1 MFINLGI
8 YLALYNEGICV
19 KTPRRETNIKVGE
32 DGDIRIM
39 KKTAFD
45 I

>member
-1 MFINLGI
+1 MCENSSKG
-8 YLALYNEGICV
+8 
-19 KTPRRETNIKVGE
+19 RETNIEVGE